1 MGTADYMA
9 PEQSQDTHAA
19 DPRADV
25 YSLGCT
31 LYRLLSGSIPYPAES
46 TVMKIM
52 AHHDRPIPSLQAAR
66 PEVPAWLEEAYQQ
79 MMQKNPTERTQTM
92 TDVIAAFEAVA
103 ASA

>member
-19 DPRADV
+19 DARADV

-31 LYRLLSGSIPYPAES
+31 LYRLLTGNIPYPGDT

-52 AHHDRPIPSLQAAR
+52 AHHDRPIPSLQSVR
-66 PEVPAWLEEAYQQ
+66 PEVPQALESAYQR
-79 MMQKNPTERTQTM
+79 MMQKNPAERTQSM
-92 TDVIAAFEAVA
+92 AEVLADFEAVFA
-103 ASA
+103 T